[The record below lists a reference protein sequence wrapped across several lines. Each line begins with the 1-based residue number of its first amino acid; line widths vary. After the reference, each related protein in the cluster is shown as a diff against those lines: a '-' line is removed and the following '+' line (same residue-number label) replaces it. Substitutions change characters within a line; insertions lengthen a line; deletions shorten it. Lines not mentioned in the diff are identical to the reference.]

1 MWEWIGGGFAASG
14 AASTHNVVEE
24 TALPF
29 DRRRNGLILG
39 MGAAAFVVE
48 KNSHAEERG
57 VQPIAELL
65 GTTIANSA
73 YHGTRLDVE
82 HVAETVDNFITGMEN
97 QWGIDRHKIAPN
109 TVFFSHETYTPA
121 RGGSAQSEVKA
132 LRSTFGESADKLV
145 IANTKGFTGHP
156 MAVGIEDA
164 SMLYGM
170 LTGRIPPIA
179 NHKESDPELGN
190 LNLSRGGAYPD
201 LEYGLRFGAGFGS
214 QIALSLVRK
223 WQVTGDRIDGQK
235 FINWIRHLA
244 NSNDVVMRI
253 LDGKLVSYVDGDSN
267 LHGGVKGAEWP
278 ITQAYEGITSESNGQ
293 TPPQVEPK
301 QVDVD
306 EAKVEIAQTTTTIA
320 ATSDIPADQSN
331 VVDTVIEVV
340 VKHTGYPADFV
351 ELDQD
356 LEGELGID
364 TVKQAEIMAEIRS
377 VFGLPVDED
386 FVLADYPTLNH
397 MIGYINQ
404 MTGSST
410 SVAKSVAAPVA
421 AVVDPIIEAPPQAE
435 PPSTTSV
442 VSPPSDSS
450 LVETVVEVVVE
461 HTGYPADF
469 IELDQDLEGELGI
482 DTVKQAE
489 IMADIRNRFN
499 LPVDEDFVLAD
510 YPTLNHMIAY
520 IQKMTG
526 TESTQPIATP
536 AVVDDATSSEDII
549 QTAPQ
554 STVVPSGNNEEIES
568 QLVEVVVK
576 HTGYPADFIELDQD
590 LEGELGID
598 TVKQAEIMA
607 EVREIFSLPLDE
619 DFVLSDHPTLNH
631 FTAYII
637 KMSGGGEALGN
648 DKNQPVVPESTVSAQ
663 VDAPIPEA
671 PVMSPVSSSE
681 PSEAKGMSTLAG
693 RD

>member
-267 LHGGVKGAEWP
+267 LHGGVKGADWP
-278 ITQAYEGITSESNGQ
+278 ITQAYEGITTESNGQ

-306 EAKVEIAQTTTTIA
+306 EAKAEIAQTTTTIA
-320 ATSDIPADQSN
+320 ATSDISADQSN

-377 VFGLPVDED
+377 VCLLYTSPSPRDFG
-386 FVLADYPTLNH
+386 
-397 MIGYINQ
+397 
-404 MTGSST
+404 
-410 SVAKSVAAPVA
+410 
-421 AVVDPIIEAPPQAE
+421 
-435 PPSTTSV
+435 
-442 VSPPSDSS
+442 
-450 LVETVVEVVVE
+450 
-461 HTGYPADF
+461 
-469 IELDQDLEGELGI
+469 
-482 DTVKQAE
+482 
-489 IMADIRNRFN
+489 
-499 LPVDEDFVLAD
+499 
-510 YPTLNHMIAY
+510 
-520 IQKMTG
+520 
-526 TESTQPIATP
+526 
-536 AVVDDATSSEDII
+536 
-549 QTAPQ
+549 
-554 STVVPSGNNEEIES
+554 
-568 QLVEVVVK
+568 
-576 HTGYPADFIELDQD
+576 
-590 LEGELGID
+590 
-598 TVKQAEIMA
+598 
-607 EVREIFSLPLDE
+607 
-619 DFVLSDHPTLNH
+619 
-631 FTAYII
+631 
-637 KMSGGGEALGN
+637 
-648 DKNQPVVPESTVSAQ
+648 
-663 VDAPIPEA
+663 
-671 PVMSPVSSSE
+671 
-681 PSEAKGMSTLAG
+681 
-693 RD
+693 